1 MKNIAPNPSCIILSL
16 CALVLNTIAVKHC
29 YLLVL
34 AANPCDNPS
43 PCDDVNGYC
52 NLVNG
57 TEDCSCKRGY
67 TLSAQNSSICDEI
80 DECLLGID
88 ACAQLCTNTIG
99 GYACTC
105 NAGYTISSNRLGCD
119 GKWCTVLY
127 CTTLY
132 CSVMFY
138 NVLYRLD

>member
-1 MKNIAPNPSCIILSL
+1 MLHCKFINHSSMSYQPTYCL
-16 CALVLNTIAVKHC
+16 CFA
-29 YLLVL
+29 
-34 AANPCDNPS
+34 AANPCELPS

-52 NLVNG
+52 NLVDG
-57 TEDCSCKRGY
+57 TQECSCKRGY
-67 TLSAQNSSICDEI
+67 TLNAQNSSICDEI

-132 CSVMFY
+132 CSVMFC